1 MAWYSGVFDFF
12 KAQGKLDVKGIDT
25 TVIPSN
31 PISVLQDTSG
41 KPLSDLEKN
50 TLDNF
55 KKELSKLGKDKLSSL
70 LKEFYFQLKTK
81 DEMYKTLYDLR
92 NNEIVQTVVDVMI
105 DDGLMSSNNNR
116 IFSIKY
122 TGEVAVEE
130 VQSEIDKFVTKF
142 HLDQTVLDFIDEAI
156 VFGEYILPIKHEKGK
171 GVTKIEDNPN
181 MQDMMGVY
189 EGQEK
194 IGFLKRED
202 GKVTEMEGDQ
212 AIHFLLSYK
221 KVRVEINKDFINSG
235 FKTAKYLDKH
245 IKVGKSIILP
255 IINKLKQLEIL
266 EMANLALDLKRIL
279 APVLVMVGMP
289 ENTQVPDIGKIVEEY
304 EKILGNMFKNLG
316 SVDELKFQD
325 ILSVAGEFKVLPSIG
340 NTKGSISTLNLGEE
354 KDSNQEKAENLRK
367 SIALLLGIPFYYLSL
382 MGENSMSRLESL
394 KLFSRYS
401 RKLNSMQDCII
412 TGVRELLGIHLN
424 SKLDYKINPDD
435 IFIGMRQITNVELL
449 DSIEYL
455 VSLVSSLR
463 ELLDVMASVSEL
475 TNGAIKINP
484 EKMLEFLNRLLS
496 EFPECDNLLVL
507 NGQEQSQ
514 ENKVKFVSK
523 DVNTKEQED
532 DELTNDNEFKLNKEK
547 KSNIQTLKQ
556 AKNILERFGIKN
568 DFIR

>member
-12 KAQGKLDVKGIDT
+12 KAQGKLDVKGLET
-25 TVIPSN
+25 PVIPSN
-31 PISVLQDTSG
+31 PSNMITDISGVA
-41 KPLSDLEKN
+41 LSASDKK
-50 TLDNF
+50 TLDDF

-81 DEMYKTLYDLR
+81 DEMYKSLYDLR

-105 DDGLMSSNNNR
+105 DDGLMSSNNTK
-116 IFSIKY
+116 IFSVKY
-122 TGEVAVEE
+122 KGETINEE
-130 VQSEIDKFVTKF
+130 VQLEIDKFTEKF
-142 HLDQTVLDFIDEAI
+142 SLDQTVLDFIDEAI
-156 VFGEYILPIKHEKGK
+156 ILGEYILPIEKKEGL
-171 GVTKIEDNPN
+171 GITKIKDNPY
-181 MQDMMGVY
+181 MQDMVAVY
-189 EGQEK
+189 DGQEK
-194 IGFLKRED
+194 LGFLQRKDRSVIELEKD
-202 GKVTEMEGDQ
+202 D
-212 AIHFLLSYK
+212 AIHFLLSYR
-221 KVRVEINKDFINSG
+221 KVRVEINNDFYNSG
-235 FKTAKYLDKH
+235 FKSKQFLDKH

-279 APVLVMVGMP
+279 APVLIMVGMP
-289 ENTQVPDIGKIVEEY
+289 ENTQTADIGKIVEEY

-401 RKLNSMQDCII
+401 RKLNAMQDCII
-412 TGVRELLGIHLN
+412 TGVKELIYIHLSN
-424 SKLDYKINPDD
+424 KLPYKISIDD
-435 IFIGMRQITNVELL
+435 IFIEMRQITNVELL

-455 VSLVSSLR
+455 VTLVSSLR
-463 ELLDVMASVSEL
+463 ELLDVLSSVSDL
-475 TNGAIKINP
+475 TNKDITINS
-484 EKMLEFLNRLLS
+484 EKMMEFLNRLLS

-507 NGQEQSQ
+507 NKKQG
-514 ENKVKFVSK
+514 ENQDNNLSTDKELSNVLQ
-523 DVNTKEQED
+523 NTM
-532 DELTNDNEFKLNKEK
+532 N
-547 KSNIQTLKQ
+547 S
-556 AKNILERFGIKN
+556 ILERLGKQ
-568 DFIR
+568 